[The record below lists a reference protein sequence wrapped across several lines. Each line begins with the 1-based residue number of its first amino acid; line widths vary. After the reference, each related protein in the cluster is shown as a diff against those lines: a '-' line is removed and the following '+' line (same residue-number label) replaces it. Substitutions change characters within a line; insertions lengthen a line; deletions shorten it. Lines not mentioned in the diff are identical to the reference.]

1 MMSGN
6 SRSPGPLFIVS
17 TGRCG
22 STMLSDMVRL
32 HPRLLSVSEFFA
44 ALAAGDVR
52 DRQVSGEGAFR
63 RLNTTRPA
71 ARAFLSSGLEVD
83 EYTYPL
89 GPNSRYTADNVPPIM
104 GTTLPHLTEDH
115 EELWDELSPH
125 LRARGH
131 DSLLRHYRFVFEWL
145 ARHFG
150 KQLWLERSGGSLL
163 LVRTLARRFPD
174 ARFVHVFR
182 DGRDTAMSMRGH
194 HAFRAMV
201 LAALGTS
208 KLRLDPFS
216 AFNWP
221 PTSPWVPPVARL
233 QFRFFSAERYL
244 NTRIGLPAFGW
255 FWSNMIERGTGYLEA
270 LQPDRVLSLRFESM
284 LESPRE
290 EISRFIEFV
299 GPEFADPEWL
309 KKASD
314 LPRAKPPSW
323 TRLAPDEHAALAEA
337 CAPGQ
342 AILGYSDGM
351 PASLDPGPGGDGR

>member
-1 MMSGN
+1 MMTDS
-6 SRSPGPLFIVS
+6 SRSAGPVFIVS

-52 DRQVSGEGAFR
+52 DRRLSGEGAFR

-71 ARAFLSSGLEVD
+71 ARAFLGSGLKVD
-83 EYTYPL
+83 EYTYTF
-89 GPNSRYTADNVPPIM
+89 GPNSRYTPENVPPIM
-104 GTTLPHLTEDH
+104 GSTLPHLTEDH
-115 EELWDELSPH
+115 EELWDELAPH
-125 LRARGH
+125 LRKRGR
-131 DSLLRHYRFVFEWL
+131 DSLMSHYRFVFEWL
-145 ARHFG
+145 ARRFG

-163 LVRTLARRFPD
+163 LVPVLARHFPD

-201 LAALGTS
+201 LAALGTR
-208 KLRLDPFS
+208 KLGLDPFS
-216 AFNWP
+216 AFSWP
-221 PTSPWVPPVARL
+221 PTSPWVPPVARM

-255 FWSNMIERGTGYLEA
+255 FWSNMIERGTRYLEELPPA
-270 LQPDRVLSLRFESM
+270 RLLSLRFESM
-284 LESPRE
+284 LESPCE
-290 EISRFIEFV
+290 EIGRFIDFV
-299 GPEFADPEWL
+299 GPEFADAAWL
-309 KKASD
+309 KRASN
-314 LPRAKPPSW
+314 LPRPKPPRW
-323 TRLAPDEHAALAEA
+323 TGLASDEHAALAEA

-342 AILGYSDGM
+342 AILGYKEGM
-351 PASLDPGPGGDGR
+351 PPLPAHNRTGRNR

>member
-1 MMSGN
+1 MTPGN
-6 SRSPGPLFIVS
+6 SSSARPVFIVS

-32 HPRLLSVSEFFA
+32 HPRLLSVSEFFS

-52 DRQVSGEGAFR
+52 DRQTNGEGAFR
-63 RLNTTRPA
+63 RLDTTRPA
-71 ARAFLSSGLEVD
+71 ARAFLSAGLEVD
-83 EYTYPL
+83 EYLYSL
-89 GPNSRYTADNVPPIM
+89 GPEARYTAETVPPIM
-104 GTTLPHLTEDH
+104 GTTLPHLSDDH
-115 EELWDELSPH
+115 EELWDELAPH
-125 LRARGH
+125 LKARGY

-145 ARHFG
+145 ARRFG
-150 KQLWLERSGGSLL
+150 KQVWLERSGGSLL

-201 LAALGTS
+201 LAALATRRLG
-208 KLRLDPFS
+208 LDPFS

-221 PTSPWVPPVARL
+221 PTSPWMPMVARL

-244 NTRIGLPAFGW
+244 DTRIGLPAFGW
-255 FWSNMIERGTGYLEA
+255 FWSCMIERGTGYLDE
-270 LQPDRVLSLRFESM
+270 LGPTRVLLVRFESM

-299 GPEFADPEWL
+299 GPEFADAAWL
-309 KKASD
+309 KKASE
-314 LPRAKPPSW
+314 LPRPRPPSW
-323 TRLAPDEHAALAEA
+323 TRLSPEEHATLSEA

-351 PASLDPGPGGDGR
+351 PAHPGHAAEGKGQ